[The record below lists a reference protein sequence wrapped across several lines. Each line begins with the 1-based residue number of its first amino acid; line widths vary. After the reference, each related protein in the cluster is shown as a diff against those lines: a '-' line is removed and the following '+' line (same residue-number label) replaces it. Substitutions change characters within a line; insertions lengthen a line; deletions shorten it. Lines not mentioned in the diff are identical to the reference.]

1 MGKGDTT
8 GEARTA
14 RLCQGH
20 SRADGTELC
29 RRENLPSPGLAS
41 QFMDPGRKEMPEVGC
56 GPKTRTQGSFPSS
69 SFSTPTPHFLSPPPP
84 FWLLPPPPPFFFWVP
99 FSACIFYF
107 NKKLWGWRGILV
119 LLLFLKKQ
127 HWVSER
133 KIFNV
138 SFQNTGRKMRICSE
152 QSELSHEN

>member
-20 SRADGTELC
+20 SRADGTELW
-29 RRENLPSPGLAS
+29 RRENLTSPGLAS

-69 SFSTPTPHFLSPPPP
+69 SFSTPTPHFLSLHHHPSGCFPHHLPSFSEYP
-84 FWLLPPPPPFFFWVP
+84 FQHVHFTSIKSCGVEGVFW
-99 FSACIFYF
+99 FCCC
-107 NKKLWGWRGILV
+107 
-119 LLLFLKKQ
+119 
-127 HWVSER
+127 
-133 KIFNV
+133 
-138 SFQNTGRKMRICSE
+138 FQRNSIE
-152 QSELSHEN
+152 